1 MKIALGCDHAGYP
14 LKAEVLG
21 LLAGLG
27 HEVTDLGT
35 DGTAPVDYPDFARAV
50 GLSVSRGECER
61 GIVLCGSGVGAS
73 VAATKIPGIRAA
85 LCHDTF
91 SARQGVEDD
100 DMNVLC
106 LGARVIGPSLAA
118 EVLRAFLGAKFS
130 HAERHARRLGK
141 VNQIEADA
149 RAGFFDLRGNP

>member
-1 MKIALGCDHAGYP
+1 MKIALGCDHAGFP
-14 LKAEVLG
+14 LKQEVRTLLG
-21 LLAGLG
+21 KLG
-27 HEVTDLGT
+27 HEVIDLGT
-35 DGTAPVDYPDFARAV
+35 DGTEPVDYPDFAKAV
-50 GLSVSRGECER
+50 GLSVSRGETER

-118 EVLRAFLGAKFS
+118 EVLRAFLSAKFS
-130 HAERHARRLGK
+130 GAERHVRRLNK
-141 VNQIEADA
+141 VHQIEADA
-149 RAGFFDLRGNP
+149 RAGVFDRKGNP